1 MVFFYAIFLYSG
13 SCSAFRLEAFM
24 SKKHLTYDD
33 RLAIQAGLQ
42 KGLKIA
48 QIAKNISKDRA
59 TVGREVK
66 AHRRLVITSGGNNCI
81 HHKNCT
87 RIPDCR
93 SGCFRGKRQCQT
105 ACGRCQEGCP
115 EYQEEFCSDYEKS
128 PFVCNPC
135 DHRLRCRLRRM
146 LYDAKYAQEQYE
158 KILSESRRGISLTEQ
173 ELNRINDTVSPL
185 LKKGQSLPTICE
197 RYRDE
202 LPVTDRTI
210 YSYIDA
216 GLLDA
221 RNIDLRRKLRRPGRK
236 KSGPVLRVDRK
247 CHMGRTYE
255 DYQAYMA
262 QNPDTLVSQ
271 MDSVVIHKGGQAILT
286 ILLTSCD
293 LQLMF
298 LRERN
303 TAASVTEI
311 FRELRKKLGGIYF
324 SMLFQAILTDRGSE
338 FTDPT
343 KIETDPETGD
353 IQCRVFYCD
362 PMNSN
367 QKSNCERNHELI
379 RYVIPKNQAKECYTK
394 EEVREM
400 MNHINSYPRKK
411 WNGQAPIDLF
421 VKIYGQEA
429 AERLGLKKIPSDSIH
444 LTPALFKK

>member
-1 MVFFYAIFLYSG
+1 MN
-13 SCSAFRLEAFM
+13 
-24 SKKHLTYDD
+24 KKHLTYDD

-42 KGLKIA
+42 KGLKVA
-48 QIAKNISKDRA
+48 QIAKNIGKDRA
-59 TVGREVK
+59 TIGREIK
-66 AHRRLVITSGGNNCI
+66 AHRRLVTTSGGNNCI

-93 SGCFRGKRQCQT
+93 PGCHRGKRQCQT
-105 ACGRCQEGCP
+105 ACGGCQKGCT
-115 EYQEEFCSDYEKS
+115 EYQEEFCSDYERS

-135 DHRLRCRLRRM
+135 GHRLRCRLRRM

-158 KILSESRRGISLTEQ
+158 SRGISLTEQ
-173 ELNRINDTVSPL
+173 ELNRINDTISPL
-185 LKKGQSLPTICE
+185 LKKGQALPTICE

-221 RNIDLRRKLRRPGRK
+221 RNIDLRRKLRRPERK

-255 DYQAYMA
+255 DYQTYMA
-262 QNPDTLVSQ
+262 KNPDALVSQ
-271 MDSVVIHKGGQAILT
+271 MDSVVIHKGGQVILT

-311 FRELRKKLGGIYF
+311 FRKLRKRLREPYF
-324 SMLFQAILTDRGSE
+324 SMLFQVIVTDRGSE
-338 FTDPT
+338 FTDPM
-343 KIETDPETGD
+343 KIEADPETGE

-394 EEVREM
+394 EEIREM

-429 AERLGLKKIPSDSIH
+429 AERLGLEKIPSDSIH

>member
-1 MVFFYAIFLYSG
+1 
-13 SCSAFRLEAFM
+13 M

-173 ELNRINDTVSPL
+173 ELNRINDMVSPL
-185 LKKGQSLPTICE
+185 LKKGQSFPTICE